1 MPAYK
6 IMIMGASYG
15 SLLASKM
22 LFGGHSVHL
31 ICLPAEADLINAE
44 GFRVRLPVK
53 GRKDQIELDS
63 RKLPGKVTAGGAAG
77 VNPKDYDLIGLAMQ
91 EPQYRS
97 PGVRELL
104 DAVATSRVPCMSIMN
119 MPPLPYVKRI
129 PGLDYDALKPA
140 YTDPTVWDN
149 FDPGALTL
157 CSPDPQAIRPPEEK
171 VNVLQVTLP
180 TNFKVAKSRVP
191 TMSIMNMPP
200 LPYVK
205 RIPGLDYE
213 ALKPAYTD
221 PTVWD
226 NFDPAL
232 LTLCSPDPQAIRP
245 PDEKVNVLMVTL
257 PTNFKVAKFDN
268 EKGNT
273 ILRQL
278 EQEIDAVRY
287 DPGDGAKIELPVK
300 LRVHDSIFVPLAKW
314 SMLLAGNY
322 RCVTEDGM
330 RTAQEAVHSDIE
342 TSRSV
347 YNFVFDLCVKLG
359 ASPADLVP
367 FEKYAAAAQSL
378 VRPAS
383 AARAL
388 QNGVPNIERADK
400 LVQLIAKQKGL
411 SHPAIDAQ
419 VALVDRRLD
428 QNRKKAAA

>member
-1 MPAYK
+1 MAKKAKKRKSKVKKTKRAATRRPKAGKAKRPAMKTVRKTKAVKSKAKKPAAKKSAPAKSKTYK
-6 IMIMGASYG
+6 ILMMGAAYG
-15 SLLASKM
+15 SLLAAKM
-22 LFGGHSVHL
+22 LFGGHTIHHV
-31 ICLPAEADLINAE
+31 CLPAEADLINAE
-44 GFRVRLPVK
+44 GFRVRLPVR
-53 GRKDQIELDS
+53 GRNEPIVLDS
-63 RKLPGKVTAGGAAG
+63 QKLPGKVTAGGAAG

-104 DAVATSRVPCMSIMN
+104 DAVAKSRVPCMSIMN

-149 FDPGALTL
+149 FDPA
-157 CSPDPQAIRPPEEK
+157 C
-171 VNVLQVTLP
+171 
-180 TNFKVAKSRVP
+180 
-191 TMSIMNMPP
+191 
-200 LPYVK
+200 
-205 RIPGLDYE
+205 
-213 ALKPAYTD
+213 
-221 PTVWD
+221 
-226 NFDPAL
+226 

-268 EKGNT
+268 EKGNI

-278 EQEIDAVRY
+278 EKEIDAIRF
-287 DPGDGAKIELPVK
+287 DPGDGTKIELPVK

-314 SMLLAGNY
+314 AMLLAGNY
-322 RCVTEDGM
+322 RCITVDGM

-359 ASPADLVP
+359 ANPNDLVP

-378 VRPAS
+378 TRPAS

-388 QNGVPNIERADK
+388 QNGAQNIERADK
-400 LVQLIAKQKGL
+400 LVQLIARQKRL

-419 VALVDRRLD
+419 VALVDARLD
-428 QNRKKAAA
+428 ANRKKAAA